1 MYFHTQRGLSLTEL
15 MIAMGISAII
25 AGGMYQTF
33 VQQQRL
39 STQQE
44 QFTEARQNA
53 RLSME
58 VMTEEIR
65 EAGFDPGGWTSAK
78 GGPAAGIVE
87 AKATRIRFTRDL
99 NCNGTLAS
107 GNTTTPERGV
117 SDIPLGRQTS
127 DEDIAYTLDTTPDG
141 PTTAYEL
148 DRIAYLDGAPGNAQ
162 PIASNI
168 IELNFCYVLST
179 NASGPCTSTPENSDL
194 PNITAVQV
202 TLTATASAADP
213 TYKDTNG
220 NYSAQYQHYRKATLT
235 SIIRLRNLG
244 INRGQGPNDPP
255 MTVDFRETC
264 VLPKIASDQ

>member
-1 MYFHTQRGLSLTEL
+1 MYFHTQRGLTLTEL
-15 MIAMGISAII
+15 MIAMGISSII

-53 RLSME
+53 RLSIE

-65 EAGFDPGGWTSAK
+65 EAGFDPGSLTLRDEDHPA
-78 GGPAAGIVE
+78 GPAGIVE
-87 AKATRIRFTRDL
+87 ADATHIRFTRDL
-99 NCNGTLAS
+99 NCNGKLGKSSVADTTSEDVTYRL
-107 GNTTTPERGV
+107 NTTTHV
-117 SDIPLGRQTS
+117 LGRT
-127 DEDIAYTLDTTPDG
+127 G
-141 PTTAYEL
+141 H
-148 DRIAYLDGAPGNAQ
+148 LDGEPRDESQ
-162 PIASNI
+162 PVASNI

-179 NASGPCTSTPENSDL
+179 NASGPCTSIPQDSDL

-202 TLTATASAADP
+202 TLTTTASAADP
-213 TYKDTNG
+213 TYRDTNH

-235 SIIRLRNLG
+235 SVIRLRNLG

-255 MTVDFRETC
+255 MVVDFGETC
-264 VLPKIASDQ
+264 VIPKSDSDQ

>member
-1 MYFHTQRGLSLTEL
+1 
-15 MIAMGISAII
+15 MIAVGISSIMV
-25 AGGMYQTF
+25 GGMYQAF
-33 VQQQRL
+33 INQQKL
-39 STQQE
+39 SAQQE

-65 EAGFDPGGWTSAK
+65 EAGFDPGGWTSAN

-87 AKATRIRFTRDL
+87 ANATHIRFTRDL

-107 GNTTTPERGV
+107 GNQATPARGV
-117 SDIPLGRQTS
+117 SDIPPGRATS

-148 DRIAYLDGAPGNAQ
+148 DRTPYLDGVRGQAQ
-162 PIASNI
+162 PVASNI

-179 NASGPCTSTPENSDL
+179 NASGPCTSTPQNSDL
-194 PNITAVQV
+194 PNIMAVQV
-202 TLTATASAADP
+202 TVAATASAADP
-213 TYKDTNG
+213 TYRDTNG

-235 SIIRLRNLG
+235 SVIRLRNLG

-255 MTVDFRETC
+255 MTVDFKETC
-264 VLPKIASDQ
+264 ELPKIASGQ